1 MVQQYTREIFLTVG
15 RRCFNEKIED
25 EAFITKLLEV
35 KKSVEDDYTKFI
47 KEKNEKSKAWKSSR
61 GGGKRYRGG
70 RYNKRRSAPKYEPR
84 VAPAMVN
91 WRSYKASKG
100 EHEADFGR
108 TLNSL
113 LNKISGDN
121 YNRIKDKI
129 FDMLKET
136 KDLYCALEQ
145 LFNKAISQRSY
156 CKYYA
161 QLAAGLSEI
170 ESYRSIVRP
179 AIVEYCQNLYKEN
192 SILSSDIEKKSYDE
206 LCSYFE
212 YKKRFTGNFQF
223 IGELYKNDML
233 DITMIE
239 DFWNVLMNDVD
250 AGGEYVE
257 SNAECACRL
266 LSTIGNRLES
276 DYTDK
281 DEFKNKY
288 ISPLEKFSGDKDS
301 FPPRIRFMFMDTVER
316 KKWLA

>member
-1 MVQQYTREIFLTVG
+1 M
-15 RRCFNEKIED
+15 
-25 EAFITKLLEV
+25 
-35 KKSVEDDYTKFI
+35 
-47 KEKNEKSKAWKSSR
+47 
-61 GGGKRYRGG
+61 
-70 RYNKRRSAPKYEPR
+70 
-84 VAPAMVN
+84 APAMVN
-91 WRSYKASKG
+91 WRSYKAGKG
-100 EHEADFGR
+100 EREADFGR

-121 YNRIKDKI
+121 YERIKTKI
-129 FDMLKET
+129 FEMLKET

-161 QLAAGLSEI
+161 QLAASLSEI
-170 ESYRSIVRP
+170 ETYRSIVRP

-239 DFWNVLMNDVD
+239 DFWNVLMKDVGD
-250 AGGEYVE
+250 GGEYVE

-266 LSTIGNRLES
+266 LCTIGNRLES
-276 DYTDK
+276 DYSDN

-288 ISPLEKFSGDKDS
+288 MKPLDKFSGDKEN